1 MKSAQPT
8 IASQRPNPST
18 GSHEAIEVAS
28 LDRHGKPLRNVCWI
42 DNGFIGVDPIP
53 IANVENFYKNEYR
66 QEYKGAVSPSGRH
79 VLRAARVAL
88 DRLRRIQS
96 VLPSLSRP
104 GLTTLDAGASSG
116 EFVFLMKTLGHDAL
130 GIEAHAGYAQHA
142 RETLGLHVVNAAFSE
157 FKPEGKTFDLITMF
171 HVLEHLEFPVE
182 ELARLSASLSPNGLF
197 AIEVPNILFRGMKFS
212 HKWHR
217 GHLSGFSLKTLEA
230 TAARA
235 GLCPVLCEETGKGGN
250 LFGIFKK
257 GIQTPAEAL
266 PQRLKGCELELEQL
280 RHNSNADY
288 FLRPSTWLKL
298 GPKLFTQIEERLT
311 ASRFSD
317 PAQLLSWVYRNARA

>member
-1 MKSAQPT
+1 MNPARPT
-8 IASQRPNPST
+8 LTSHRPNPTT
-18 GSHEAIEVAS
+18 GAHEAVEIAS
-28 LDRHGKPLRNVCWI
+28 LDRHGNPLRNVCWI

-53 IANVENFYKNEYR
+53 IANVEDFYKNEYR

-88 DRLRRIQS
+88 DRLQRIQA
-96 VLPSLSRP
+96 VLPSILRP
-104 GLTTLDAGASSG
+104 GHRTLDAGASSG

-142 RETLGLHVVNAAFSE
+142 REALGLHVRNAAFSE
-157 FKPEGKTFDLITMF
+157 FKPEGKPFDLISMF

-182 ELARLSASLSPNGLF
+182 ELARLSECLSPEGLF

-217 GHLSGFSLKTLEA
+217 GHLSGFSLKTLKA

-235 GLCPVLCEETGKGGN
+235 GLHPVLCEETGHGGK
-250 LFGIFKK
+250 LFGLFKK
-257 GIQTPAEAL
+257 GSPTPVEAL
-266 PQRLKGCELELEQL
+266 LQSFGGCEPELEQL
-280 RHNSNADY
+280 RLNSSADY

-298 GPKLFTQIEERLT
+298 GPKLLQQVEERLT
-311 ASRFSD
+311 ASRLTD
-317 PAQLLSWVYRNARA
+317 PAELLRWVYQAARN